1 MRIYVHEYYYKPFLA
16 NGSVSEVECIVIDK
30 QWLTILIYNMVNIH
44 TSLILITTHLYFYG
58 VKFKL
63 YYNSIFML
71 KRQNEVNYSF
81 FNGISIYTH
90 FFLQCIMPIIIN
102 QAPITSDMKLK
113 NSLTQPLNH

>member
-1 MRIYVHEYYYKPFLA
+1 
-16 NGSVSEVECIVIDK
+16 
-30 QWLTILIYNMVNIH
+30 MVNIH
-44 TSLILITTHLYFYG
+44 TSLILITTHLCFYG

-63 YYNSIFML
+63 YYNSIYML

-81 FNGISIYTH
+81 FNGVSIYTH

>member
-16 NGSVSEVECIVIDK
+16 NGSVNY
-30 QWLTILIYNMVNIH
+30 IYNMVNIH
-44 TSLILITTHLYFYG
+44 TSLILITTHLCFYG

-63 YYNSIFML
+63 YYNSIYML

>member
-1 MRIYVHEYYYKPFLA
+1 
-16 NGSVSEVECIVIDK
+16 
-30 QWLTILIYNMVNIH
+30 MVKIH
-44 TSLILITTHLYFYG
+44 TSLILITTHLCFYG

-63 YYNSIFML
+63 YYNSIYML

-81 FNGISIYTH
+81 FNGISILNTH
-90 FFLQCIMPIIIN
+90 FFLQCIMPIIIK

>member
-1 MRIYVHEYYYKPFLA
+1 
-16 NGSVSEVECIVIDK
+16 
-30 QWLTILIYNMVNIH
+30 MVNIH
-44 TSLILITTHLYFYG
+44 TSLILITTHLCFYG

-63 YYNSIFML
+63 YYNSIYML
-71 KRQNEVNYSF
+71 KF
-81 FNGISIYTH
+81 FNGISILNTH